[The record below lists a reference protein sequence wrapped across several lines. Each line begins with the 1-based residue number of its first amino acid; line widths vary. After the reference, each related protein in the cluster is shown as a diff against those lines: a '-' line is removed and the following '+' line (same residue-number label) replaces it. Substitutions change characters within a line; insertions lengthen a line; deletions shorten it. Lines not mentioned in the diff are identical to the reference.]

1 MYRPI
6 PVEPVCLRIAKE
18 FMLLELL
25 VVMVI
30 SGLLQ
35 GCRVFGSGGIPWKRY
50 RGSRIGKEI
59 GKSDYP
65 LL

>member
-1 MYRPI
+1 
-6 PVEPVCLRIAKE
+6 
-18 FMLLELL
+18 MLLELL